1 MPSSPPR
8 PRVYLAGP
16 DVFRPDAAQ
25 YFAALALACDALGM
39 TAVPPFDGTH
49 AGSDPAHRIYEEN
62 MKLLRSAD
70 GVIANLAPFRGLE
83 PDSGTVFEV
92 GVAIALGL
100 PVAAYGVPPG
110 TYAQRAGTAGLVGRD
125 PDGTL
130 RDPEGTLIEDFGL
143 PLNLMLACSVRFSD
157 LATDA
162 LRVLAEVLGSAPAQ
176 RQ

>member
-1 MPSSPPR
+1 MPSSSSR

-39 TAVPPFDGTH
+39 TAVPPFDGKD
-49 AGSDPAHRIYEEN
+49 AGTDPARRIYEEN

-92 GVAIALGL
+92 GAAIALGL

-130 RDPEGTLIEDFGL
+130 RDPDGTLIEDFGL
-143 PLNLMLACSVRFSD
+143 PLNLMLACSVHFSD

-162 LRVLAEVLGSAPAQ
+162 LRVLAGILGSAPEK
-176 RQ
+176 RR

>member
-1 MPSSPPR
+1 MPSSSTR

-39 TAVPPFDGTH
+39 MAVPPFDGKA
-49 AGSDPAHRIYEEN
+49 AGPDPARRIYEEN

-110 TYAQRAGTAGLVGRD
+110 TYAQRAATAGLVGRD
-125 PDGTL
+125 PNGTL

-162 LRVLAEVLGSAPAQ
+162 LRAMAEVLRSAPAQ

>member
-1 MPSSPPR
+1 MPSSSTR

-39 TAVPPFDGTH
+39 MAVPPFDGKA
-49 AGSDPAHRIYEEN
+49 AGPDPARQIYEEN

-110 TYAQRAGTAGLVGRD
+110 TYAQRAATAGVVGRD
-125 PDGTL
+125 PDGSL